1 MTVSWKSLAA
11 LALLAPLFAAPQ
23 VKAGETLDRVM
34 RKKLMVQVTDQAYPP
49 FSQIDDKG
57 KVVGFDI
64 DVAAEIAKRI
74 GVDIEVQT
82 PTWEIITAGKW
93 QGRFDICV
101 CSMTPTTERKEV
113 LDFPAAYYEASA
125 VIVTT
130 GDNVTVTKAADLN
143 DKRVGVEASTT
154 YEKYLQKT
162 LNIDAGKP
170 VEFPFESVKEKPY
183 ESEVMAFQDLG
194 IGDGKRLD
202 AIVANFL
209 TAREQVKK
217 ADGKF
222 KIVGEPLFSELIW
235 VSVDKGDP
243 EWEAKIKEI
252 VEAMKADGTLKQ
264 ISEKWIGVDIA
275 PKS

>member
-1 MTVSWKSLAA
+1 MTASWKSLAA
-11 LALLAPLFAAPQ
+11 LALLIPLFAAPRAQ
-23 VKAGETLDRVM
+23 AGETLDRVM

-64 DVAAEIAKRI
+64 DVANEIAKRL

-93 QGRFDICV
+93 AGRFDICV

-113 LDFPAAYYEASA
+113 LDFAAPYYEASA
-125 VIVTT
+125 VVVTT
-130 GDNVTVTKAADLN
+130 GDNVTITKAGDLN

-162 LNIDAGKP
+162 LKIDDGKT
-170 VEFPFESVKEKPY
+170 VAFPFEAVKEKPY

-194 IGDGKRLD
+194 LGDGKRLD

-235 VSVDKGDP
+235 ISVDKGDP
-243 EWEAKIKEI
+243 EWNAKIKEI
-252 VEAMKADGTLKQ
+252 VDAMKADGTLKQ